1 MSFFR
6 IELLRDDFTPFI
18 GFRNYAVRL
27 AADSEFLATLPLTVA
42 FAVLTSAL
50 AVPIALA
57 TAVLIDGRGRFSG
70 ALAVVLLLPWAIA
83 PIADGILWRLMF
95 EPRTGLVTFVL
106 SQLGLPTVVV
116 RDAVGTIVAMAVAVH
131 GARSRS
137 SPSSFSRLSGGSPP
151 RLDGQ
156 PGSTAPPTSNRSGT

>member
-27 AADSEFLATLPLTVA
+27 PADSEFLATLPVTLG
-42 FAVLTSAL
+42 FAILTSAL
-50 AVPIALA
+50 AVPLALA
-57 TAVLIDGRGRFSG
+57 TAMLIDGRGRFSG

-95 EPRTGLVTFVL
+95 EPRTGVVTYL
-106 SQLGLPTVVV
+106 LTQLGLPPVVI
-116 RDAVGTIVAMAVAVH
+116 RDAFGTFVAMVVAVTWR
-131 GARSRS
+131 AIPLLAIIFLL
-137 SPSSFSRLSGGSPP
+137 PSAASAPTFGG
-151 RLDGQ
+151 R
-156 PGSTAPPTSNRSGT
+156 PGSTAPRASSCSDT